1 MVIMKERGEAI
12 ISDRG
17 RMPSDERIYVIIY
30 IVGEFDNRL

>member
-1 MVIMKERGEAI
+1 MVIMKEREAI

-17 RMPSDERIYVIIY
+17 RMPSDERIYVVIH